1 MTDTAQALPAE
12 TGRLA
17 DIATASDAFKSFLSD
32 EPIKTQPRDESGRFA
47 PKEEQEIQAEDPEQ
61 GEPAEYDEETVE
73 GEEAAEE
80 EAQPDPI
87 DMPSSWNKEKA
98 ELWEALPPDAQ
109 AYIAEREGERDRAVN
124 QKFQEA
130 ANARKAV
137 EAELT
142 EAHANRDRF
151 AQLSDVLL
159 SAFQFNEPNPRDFGA
174 GTGNYNREGYDLA
187 VAQWR
192 DNVQFVQQIQQQR
205 EEIAAQQQQEA
216 LKAQA
221 EQFAA
226 IEEIGRPKLLE
237 AVPDIANEQKAP
249 AILKAIVDYA
259 ISQGIPESV
268 FAENADSI
276 SSAELLLAWKASEY
290 DRIKGA
296 QNKVKETPAPKPA
309 TPSARPGVATSRSAS
324 KAANLRKAQDRLAK
338 SGSIDD
344 AASVFKTIL
353 G

>member
-17 DIATASDAFKSFLSD
+17 DIATASDAFKAFVSE
-32 EPIKTQPRDESGRFA
+32 EPIKERDRDERGRFA
-47 PKEEQEIQAEDPEQ
+47 PKEQEEIQVEEPEEGAE
-61 GEPAEYDEETVE
+61 AEYDAETDE
-73 GEEAAEE
+73 GEEAAD
-80 EAQPDPI
+80 EAQPDPV
-87 DMPSSWNKEKA
+87 DMPASWNKEKA

-124 QKFQEA
+124 AKFQEA
-130 ANARKAV
+130 ANARKATEAQLV
-137 EAELT
+137 EAN
-142 EAHANRDRF
+142 ANRDRF

-159 SAFQFNEPNPRDFGA
+159 SAYQFNEPNPRDYGA

-187 VAQWR
+187 VAAFR
-192 DNVQFVQQIQQQR
+192 ENVQFVQQIQQQR
-205 EEIAAQQQQEA
+205 EQIAAQQQREEQEA
-216 LKAQA
+216 AR
-221 EQFAA
+221 AA
-226 IEEIGRPKLLE
+226 FETVEEIGRPKLLE
-237 AVPDIANEQKAP
+237 AVPDIADNAKAP
-249 AILKAIVDYA
+249 AILNAIVEYA

-268 FAENADSI
+268 FTENADSI

-290 DRIKGA
+290 DKIKGA
-296 QNKVKETPAPKPA
+296 QAKVKETPAPKPA

-324 KAANLRKAQDRLAK
+324 RQATLRKAQDRLAT

-344 AASVFKTIL
+344 AAAVFKLL